1 MLDWDDGEY
10 ERTAATLTPAAALAC
25 ERLGL
30 APGLDV
36 LDLGCGT
43 GNAALE
49 AARTGARV
57 VGLDPAP
64 RLLATARARA
74 EASGLDV
81 RWVLGDA
88 MQLPFDDASF
98 DRIASIFAIIFAPDA
113 VVASRELVR
122 VLRPGGRAVLT
133 SWKNEGPIAEIGTLL
148 VTELFGPRD
157 VGRDPTPRWGERDDV
172 RALFAD
178 RGVDVSFEE
187 HGLPFRAESAT
198 AWFDDQERHHPVWR
212 LGRGQL
218 GARWDVLRERSI
230 AILEAG
236 NETPG
241 AFLTTSRYELVTLEK
256 R

>member
-10 ERTAATLTPAAALAC
+10 ERTADTLAAAAALAC

-30 APGLDV
+30 TPELDV

-49 AARTGARV
+49 AARVGARV

-64 RLLATARARA
+64 RLLGTARARA

-88 MQLPFDDASF
+88 MRLPFDDASF
-98 DRIASIFAIIFAPDA
+98 DRVVSVFAIIFAPDA

-122 VLRPGGRAVLT
+122 VLRSGGRAALT

-148 VTELFGPRD
+148 VTELFGARD
-157 VGRDPTPRWGERDDV
+157 VGRDPTPRWGEREDV
-172 RALFAD
+172 TRLFAD

-187 HGLPFRAESAT
+187 HGLPFRAESAA
-198 AWFDDQERHHPVWR
+198 AWFDEQERHHPVWR
-212 LGRGQL
+212 LGRAKL
-218 GARWDVLRERSI
+218 GARWDGVRERSI

>member
-10 ERTAATLTPAAALAC
+10 ERTAGTLTPAAALAC
-25 ERLGL
+25 ESLGL
-30 APGLDV
+30 TPKLDV

-49 AARTGARV
+49 AARAGARV

-98 DRIASIFAIIFAPDA
+98 DRVVSVFAIIFAPDA

-122 VLRPGGRAVLT
+122 VLRSGGRAALT
-133 SWKNEGPIAEIGTLL
+133 SWKNEGPIAAIGTLL
-148 VTELFGPRD
+148 VTELFGDAAANRA
-157 VGRDPTPRWGERDDV
+157 TPRWGVRDDV
-172 RALFAD
+172 TVLFAD
-178 RGVDVSFEE
+178 QGVDVSFEE

-198 AWFDDQERHHPVWR
+198 AWFDEQERHHPVWR
-212 LGRGQL
+212 LGRAKL
-218 GARWDVLRERSI
+218 GARWDGVRERSI

-236 NETPG
+236 NETPD